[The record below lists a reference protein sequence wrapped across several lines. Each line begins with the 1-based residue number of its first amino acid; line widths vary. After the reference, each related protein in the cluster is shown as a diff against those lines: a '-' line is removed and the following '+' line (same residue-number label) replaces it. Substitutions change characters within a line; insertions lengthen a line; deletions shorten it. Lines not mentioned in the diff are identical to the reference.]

1 MIMSKEGEG
10 ILAADTGNVHP
21 QAGRFGLAPA
31 PGGLRLV
38 QDLVNTALAERA
50 DVSQADLLVEPGS
63 ASAWLSRALEAWSAA
78 TGNPAPA
85 VELDQSDLEALR
97 DHREL
102 LRAALRPGSA
112 GPGAPIS
119 PSREIAARALLTVA
133 ADGRVRYEPIESGW
147 RAVRAL
153 TAIETLLA
161 QTAGTWPRLKTCAY
175 RPCGAC
181 VYDSSPNRTR
191 IWHDT
196 KMCGNISNLRASRA
210 RKRAGS

>member
-1 MIMSKEGEG
+1 VSAETLTAET
-10 ILAADTGNVHP
+10 DNVP
-21 QAGRFGLAPA
+21 AEPGRFGLAPA

-50 DVSQADLLVEPGS
+50 GVPQAGVSQADVLMEPGG
-63 ASAWLSRALEAWSAA
+63 ARAWLGRALEAWSAA
-78 TGNPAPA
+78 TGIPAPA
-85 VELDQSDLEALR
+85 IDLDQSDLEPLR

-112 GPGAPIS
+112 GPGEPMS
-119 PSREIAARALLTVA
+119 PSREIAARALLTVG
-133 ADGRVRYEPIESGW
+133 ADGRVRYEPLESGW

-153 TAIETLLA
+153 TSIEILLA

-181 VYDSSPNRTR
+181 FYDSSPNRAR
-191 IWHDT
+191 VWHDT

-210 RKRAGS
+210 RKRAGG